1 MFIPIIELH
10 NFTIYFISDQFK
22 MPKII
27 TTLLPLLVVVAMMGL
42 VQAQAGGKGR
52 CDIDERVRLALRTMN
67 SATVRSTELGPA

>member
-22 MPKII
+22 MPNII
-27 TTLLPLLVVVAMMGL
+27 TTLLPLLVAVTMFGL
-42 VQAQAGGKGR
+42 VWAQAGAKGR

-67 SATVRSTELGPA
+67 SATVRSRELCPA

>member
-22 MPKII
+22 MPNII
-27 TTLLPLLVVVAMMGL
+27 TTLLVAVTMMGL

>member
-22 MPKII
+22 MANII
-27 TTLLPLLVVVAMMGL
+27 TILLPLLVAVTMIGL
-42 VQAQAGGKGR
+42 VLAQAGGKGR